1 MVRAW
6 AELCLGAVAAAWE
19 AVARLEEAAGRRVVA
34 GHAEAY
40 RADDPETIA
49 VDEAAEAVGGV
60 RPIWEAQGGFGS
72 VSTRSGSCIPCGRL
86 GRGTTRIQER
96 PLRRPRCD
104 SMGVARRER
113 YLPPR

>member
-60 RPIWEAQGGFGS
+60 RPASRPGVRRSPNAHPMKEWERGGIDLAG
-72 VSTRSGSCIPCGRL
+72 GRRDWL
-86 GRGTTRIQER
+86 H
-96 PLRRPRCD
+96 C
-104 SMGVARRER
+104 
-113 YLPPR
+113 